1 VAGTCVAAGAGA
13 VDPAGGAIA
22 GGGAVGR
29 GARPLLAAIGAA
41 AHVPTQWSGAGAA
54 WAVAAVNGENSNAV
68 ASANAEKFQRKD
80 TVRSTSIHEIAGRTI
95 LLHLRWRRSAP
106 GAQIY
111 CLS

>member
-1 VAGTCVAAGAGA
+1 MAAGAGE

-29 GARPLLAAIGAA
+29 GTRPLLAAIGAA
-41 AHVPTQWSGAGAA
+41 AHVPTQWSGAGGAA
-54 WAVAAVNGENSNAV
+54 SAVGIAHGENSNAV
-68 ASANAEKFQRKD
+68 ASANAAGFQRKD

-95 LLHLRWRRSAP
+95 LLHLRWRSSAP